1 MCTIAFRFDLSHFSN
16 HRKKMLEFDTGNVL
30 KEFETFIFDENSLKT
45 AGYSDM
51 YLQCVFFGD
60 RIWEGCGF
68 NISWR

>member
-1 MCTIAFRFDLSHFSN
+1 
-16 HRKKMLEFDTGNVL
+16 MLEFDTGNVL

-51 YLQCVFFGD
+51 YLQCIFFGD